1 MTLPHSDPMQ
11 PVPQLAAHA
20 RTLALPR
27 LRTTVHCFEA
37 GPPDRPTIVLIHG
50 LQDEADT
57 WRHVFGPLAERHRVI
72 ALDLPGFGRSD
83 KARRRYG
90 VPFYADVVRALM
102 DARGITHATLIGNSL
117 GAMIAEVIALTDA
130 PRVSRLVLVAGTIDI
145 VERPAGAAATPLD
158 WLLLPWRDR
167 RYFEGLRRSP
177 QAAYDSLRPYYAD
190 LDALPQADRD
200 FLYRRVNERVWDE
213 PQRQAAL
220 AIQLSLPLFV
230 VWRARRL
237 ARRIP
242 GSPVPT
248 TIVWGDADRIMPIG
262 NGTARAGKQRAARFV
277 RIAGAG
283 HLPHQEQPQAFL
295 AALGV

>member
-1 MTLPHSDPMQ
+1 M
-11 PVPQLAAHA
+11 
-20 RTLALPR
+20 
-27 LRTTVHCFEA
+27 
-37 GPPDRPTIVLIHG
+37 
-50 LQDEADT
+50 
-57 WRHVFGPLAERHRVI
+57 
-72 ALDLPGFGRSD
+72 
-83 KARRRYG
+83 
-90 VPFYADVVRALM
+90 
-102 DARGITHATLIGNSL
+102 
-117 GAMIAEVIALTDA
+117 
-130 PRVSRLVLVAGTIDI
+130 
-145 VERPAGAAATPLD
+145 
-158 WLLLPWRDR
+158 
-167 RYFEGLRRSP
+167 
-177 QAAYDSLRPYYAD
+177 
-190 LDALPQADRD
+190 PQADRD

-213 PQRQAAL
+213 PQRRAAL

-248 TIVWGDADRIMPIG
+248 TVVWGDADRIMPIG